1 MQQPNALN
9 YDLYIFLKYKT
20 NPFLIIQYTRTF
32 NIHSWK
38 KEKKKEEEGP
48 LVGPGLSIPGRRRT
62 PSIGP
67 WFLYTWKKEHS
78 LWRALVSLYL
88 EEGALPLVGP
98 GLSIPGR
105 RSTPSGGPWSLY
117 TWKKEHSLWWA
128 LVSLHLSPHNGQ
140 PQPGQR

>member
-1 MQQPNALN
+1 M
-9 YDLYIFLKYKT
+9 
-20 NPFLIIQYTRTF
+20 
-32 NIHSWK
+32 
-38 KEKKKEEEGP
+38 GP
-48 LVGPGLSIPGRRRT
+48 RLSIPGRRRT

-98 GLSIPGR
+98 GLSTPGR
-105 RSTPSGGPWSLY
+105 RSTPSGGPWSFY

-128 LVSLHLSPHNGQ
+128 LVSLYLEEGALPLVGPGLFAPLSTQWPATARTEVVTHHL
-140 PQPGQR
+140 PGR